1 MKKGAISLIE
11 LHLEKG
17 VLGLTVLWLIF
28 VGVRYLVLEP
38 NKIEF
43 GSERLGP
50 AELDEAI
57 QRRAEELQ
65 RAVRGAQPK
74 AEPVPNF
81 SQELEQGFNAGV
93 LGAATPNALP
103 LPSTLRVVGQFG
115 AALPKLEEGQEAE
128 NVASV
133 TPLRP
138 RQVVARTGISLVH
151 KLQAALAP
159 GAEAAPPAA
168 SEGPVELS
176 WVTVGAYYP
185 KEAQL
190 REMTN
195 AGYAPY
201 RAKVYVVG
209 VDVQRQEVTP
219 VGEYGPWEDVPP
231 AKAIPKIDIP
241 DPVYDDKSGELI
253 NQTAIDEARSK
264 VYEAQQLLMQ
274 PWFYPLDAG
283 DEWDVPPL
291 PGLETEQK
299 EEEKPAEAKKGKSEA
314 EPPSGG
320 GRAAPP
326 APPPPPSGGR
336 GMAPP
341 AGGGGRGMAPGATGG
356 RTAGPF
362 GGGGAAPPPP
372 ESGAKRATE
381 DLRAARK
388 ALKDKDWATA
398 EQKADA
404 VLGNNDAPRSAKS
417 QAERIKREAQRGREP
432 QPEKGP
438 RRAAMPVWQGPTQLV
453 TNPEKEGEPALWF
466 HDDSVAPGKTYR
478 YRLRVKLWNP
488 YVGRRASLRDP
499 ALADKTVLVGE
510 WSLPSAPI
518 TVAPRRH
525 FFVRG
530 PVFGEP
536 AAAVEVFT
544 WYKGNWLKEDF
555 KVRVG
560 DAVGESREV
569 RTGEVDKDDK
579 PKRET
584 VDFGT
589 GALVLDLRFDEPVLL
604 RRAAGKQ
611 GEFAYREA
619 KTVALVYL
627 DPVDGQVKERLSEVD
642 RNDPIY
648 KKVKDAYEE
657 FRKEAL

>member
-17 VLGLTVLWLIF
+17 VLGLTVVWLIF

-65 RAVRGAQPK
+65 RAVRSAQPK

-93 LGAATPNALP
+93 LGGATQNAPP

-388 ALKDKDWATA
+388 ALKDKDWSTA

-404 VLGNNDAPRSAKS
+404 VLNNGDASRGAKS

>member
-65 RAVRGAQPK
+65 RAVRSAQPK
-74 AEPVPNF
+74 AEPVPNY

-93 LGAATPNALP
+93 LGAAPANAPP

-159 GAEAAPPAA
+159 GAETAPPAA

-253 NQTAIDEARSK
+253 NQAAIDEARSK

-291 PGLETEQK
+291 PGLETEPK
-299 EEEKPAEAKKGKSEA
+299 EEEKPTEAKKGKSET
-314 EPPSGG
+314 EPPAGG

-404 VLGNNDAPRSAKS
+404 VLNNGDASRSAKS

-438 RRAAMPVWQGPTQLV
+438 RKVAMPVWQGPTQLV

-569 RTGEVDKDDK
+569 RTGELDKDDK

>member
-65 RAVRGAQPK
+65 RAVRSAQPK

-93 LGAATPNALP
+93 LGASTPNAPP

-115 AALPKLEEGQEAE
+115 VPLPKLEEGQEAE

-138 RQVVARTGISLVH
+138 RQVVARSGISLVH
-151 KLQAALAP
+151 KLQAALVP
-159 GAEAAPPAA
+159 GTETAPPAA

-253 NQTAIDEARSK
+253 NQAAIDEARSK
-264 VYEAQQLLMQ
+264 VYDAQQLLMQ

-326 APPPPPSGGR
+326 APPPPPAGGR

-341 AGGGGRGMAPGATGG
+341 AGGGGRGMAPGTTGG

-372 ESGAKRATE
+372 ESGAKRAAG

-388 ALKDKDWATA
+388 ALKDKDWLTA

-404 VLGNNDAPRSAKS
+404 VLNNGDASRSAKS

-438 RRAAMPVWQGPTQLV
+438 RTVAMPVWQGPTQLV

-544 WYKGNWLKEDF
+544 WHKGNWLKEDF

-560 DAVGESREV
+560 DAVGEPREV
-569 RTGEVDKDDK
+569 RTGELDKDDK

>member
-43 GSERLGP
+43 GGERLGP

-65 RAVRGAQPK
+65 RAVRSAQPK

-93 LGAATPNALP
+93 LGASTPNAPP

-151 KLQAALAP
+151 KLQAALVP
-159 GAEAAPPAA
+159 GTETAPPAA

-176 WVTVGAYYP
+176 WVTVAAYYP

-253 NQTAIDEARSK
+253 NQAAIDEARSK

-291 PGLETEQK
+291 PGLETEQ
-299 EEEKPAEAKKGKSEA
+299 EEEKSAEAKKGKSET

-372 ESGAKRATE
+372 ESGAKRAAG

-388 ALKDKDWATA
+388 ALKDKDWLTA

-404 VLGNNDAPRSAKS
+404 VLNNGDASRSAKS

-438 RRAAMPVWQGPTQLV
+438 RTVAMPVWQGPTQLV

-536 AAAVEVFT
+536 AATVEVFT
-544 WYKGNWLKEDF
+544 WHKGNWLKEDF

-560 DAVGESREV
+560 DAVGEPREV
-569 RTGEVDKDDK
+569 RTGELDKDDK